1 MTTEMPTPAPALSDP
16 AALDAICAVLN
27 TTDSGADAVQAVTE
41 IVTATGRPCIDD
53 LPVVECRVEYD
64 RHALPAAVIDV
75 DGVETVRLWITP
87 DRAIRVRITR
97 PAAAAPSLTVEDDG
111 APAMD
116 RAR

>member
-1 MTTEMPTPAPALSDP
+1 MTTEVPSPAPVLSDP

-27 TTDSGADAVQAVTE
+27 TMDSGADAVQAVTE
-41 IVTATGRPCIDD
+41 IVTATGRPCLDD

-64 RHALPAAVIDV
+64 RHAFPAAVIDV
-75 DGVETVRLWITP
+75 DGVETVRLWITR
-87 DRAIRVRITR
+87 DGTIRVRITR
-97 PAAAAPSLTVEDDG
+97 PAAVTPSLTVEDDG